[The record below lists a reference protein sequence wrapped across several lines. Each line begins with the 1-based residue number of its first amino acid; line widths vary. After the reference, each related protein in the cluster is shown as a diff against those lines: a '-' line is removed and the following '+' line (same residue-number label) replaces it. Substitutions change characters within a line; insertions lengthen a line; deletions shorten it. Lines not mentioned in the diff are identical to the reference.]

1 MVQNII
7 GILVIIF
14 LMAGVCWGMW
24 KLSKWLVIP
33 IQIVLFILLV
43 TMIFRIFATSDN
55 AKLINDEVEK
65 SGIVKFE
72 KQTFSNAAESLIT
85 EKKSEEKEKV
95 SSDDDFF
102 DF

>member
-1 MVQNII
+1 MLWN
-7 GILVIIF
+7 
-14 LMAGVCWGMW
+14 
-24 KLSKWLVIP
+24 LSKWLVIP
-33 IQIVLFILLV
+33 IKIVLFILLV

-85 EKKSEEKEKV
+85 EKKSEEREKEKV